1 MLSSMQGQG
10 CTIIQPAGDG
20 LRVNRVLYCSALSLM
35 LESSTAVSFEKIMLI
50 ANTSFLGHAII
61 NMGSESFGNRL
72 FCGFASHLEL
82 GYVTYVCVQRQGL
95 YSGC

>member
-35 LESSTAVSFEKIMLI
+35 LECSTAVSFEKYCLLV
-50 ANTSFLGHAII
+50 ALSFLD
-61 NMGSESFGNRL
+61 MLS
-72 FCGFASHLEL
+72 
-82 GYVTYVCVQRQGL
+82 
-95 YSGC
+95 